1 MKPLTDLANMYGD
14 EAIDWIVENQYN
26 YTLVENEKLSN
37 SDCPDCEKVAKEKAA
52 GIESYL
58 ASPLEIRNQYFLEK
72 GEDAEGQI
80 VLLDGQTVFYYKKG
94 FVEWLLKKLV
104 EAYAAR

>member
-1 MKPLTDLANMYGD
+1 MKRPKEYYCPKHQRIFQMGN
-14 EAIDWIVENQYN
+14 N
-26 YTLVENEKLSN
+26 
-37 SDCPDCEKVAKEKAA
+37 CPDCEKVAKEKAA